1 MTTRPPSTDRAMRAA
16 RLHGVGDIRLHDEAI
31 PTPHEGESLLRVTVA
46 GLCGSDLHW
55 FGDGGIGDSRLDS
68 PLVLGHE
75 FAAVVE
81 DGPGRGRRVAVDPA
95 VPCGSCD
102 PCRAGHHNLCTRIGF
117 AGHGGVDGALR
128 GYLAWRS
135 DLVHEVPDTLTDAD
149 AAMLEPLGVAIH
161 AMDLARQRVGS
172 TVAVVGCGPIGL
184 MVVQL
189 ARAAG
194 ARQVVAVEPLPHRRD
209 AALRLGADVA
219 LDPAEVDDETLREAT
234 LGHGADVVFEVAG
247 TDSGVDLALLAAR
260 PAARVLLVG
269 IPDRDTTT
277 FTASLA
283 RRKGLTLVMVRRM
296 KDPYPRAIALV
307 EQGRVDVRSV
317 VTDTY
322 PLERVQEAF
331 ARAAGRSGLKV
342 VVETT

>member
-1 MTTRPPSTDRAMRAA
+1 MTTRPPRTDRAMRAA
-16 RLHGVGDIRLHDEAI
+16 RLHGVGDIRLHEEAI
-31 PTPHEGESLLRVTVA
+31 PTPHEGESLLRVTAA

-102 PCRAGHHNLCTRIGF
+102 LCRAGHHNLCPRVGF
-117 AGHGGVDGALR
+117 AGHGVTDGALR
-128 GYLAWRS
+128 DYATWPSRL
-135 DLVHEVPDTLTDAD
+135 LHEVSDSLTDAD

-161 AMDLARQRVGS
+161 AMDLAHQRIGS

-189 ARAAG
+189 TRAAG
-194 ARQVVAVEPLPHRRD
+194 AQHVVAVEPLPHRRD
-209 AALRLGADVA
+209 AALRFGADVA
-219 LDPAEVDDETLREAT
+219 LDPAEADEETMRVAT
-234 LGHGADVVFEVAG
+234 RGHGADVVFEVAG
-247 TDSGVDLALLAAR
+247 TDRAVDLSLLAAR
-260 PAARVLLVG
+260 PGTRVLLVG
-269 IPDRDTTT
+269 IPEQDSTT

-296 KDPYPRAIALV
+296 KDPYPRAIDLV
-307 EQGRVDVRSV
+307 NRGRVDVRSV

-322 PLERVQEAF
+322 PLERVDEAF
-331 ARAAGRSGLKV
+331 TRAAGRSGLKV